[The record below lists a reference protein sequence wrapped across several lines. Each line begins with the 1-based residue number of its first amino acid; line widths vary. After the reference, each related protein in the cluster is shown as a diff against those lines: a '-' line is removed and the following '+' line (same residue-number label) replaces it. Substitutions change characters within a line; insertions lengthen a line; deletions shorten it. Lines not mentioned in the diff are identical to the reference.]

1 MKQKLKYIK
10 NIDISIL
17 LIELLETAR
26 GKTEVKDMSK
36 NEKATFDID
45 THSCTGRE
53 KLKGGKIMKKLTKKQ
68 HRGIIRDLINENQS
82 VQNLRSI
89 QRVAEIFEEEANI
102 TQGEGTL
109 ITADCIRLLLNLINE
124 NKETD
129 VEKALWVV
137 HQNIRHGDEWDNL
150 YDDIYYLMNKLDD
163 TRLRH
168 VYFFI
173 RGLLGIKFIKE

>member
-1 MKQKLKYIK
+1 
-10 NIDISIL
+10 
-17 LIELLETAR
+17 
-26 GKTEVKDMSK
+26 
-36 NEKATFDID
+36 
-45 THSCTGRE
+45 
-53 KLKGGKIMKKLTKKQ
+53 MKKLTKKQ

-82 VQNLRSI
+82 VQNLRYI

-102 TQGEGTL
+102 TQEGETVV
-109 ITADCIRLLLNLINE
+109 TADVIRLLLNLIEE

-129 VEKALWVV
+129 AEKALWAV

-163 TRLRH
+163 TQLRH

-173 RGLLGIKFIKE
+173 RGMLGQESKVNCTN